1 LGKLDHKFKL
11 KKPMKKT
18 IFYLKAKIIDI
29 EARVAWIVV
38 LNKLDCQKLGIKPG
52 DGLVMHLKGQSI
64 GVYVDVTDELVR
76 EGEVGIFEDLSQRF
90 EIDES
95 EKLEFS
101 LLAKPQS
108 LDAIQK
114 KLLGDEL
121 TYKEMYS
128 IVSDI
133 VSRKLNDVAVAFFV
147 ASSFFEKISTKEL
160 FYLTKAMAETGKK
173 IKFPGIVADKHSV
186 GGLCGNETTPIIV
199 PIVASYGIYIPKTC
213 SRAITSASGTAD
225 TMETIAKVSFSTN
238 ELIKIVKKTKGC
250 IVWGAGDIVPSDARI
265 IEVASQLLV
274 ESYPKLVSSIVA
286 KKVAM
291 GVKYLV
297 IDIPVNKYAKIKNKK
312 EAEELRKLFEG
323 ITKRFKI
330 KTYVSVNYTKGPIGR
345 GIGPALQVY
354 DDLLVLE
361 QKENRP
367 RDLEER
373 AVELAGYILELV
385 GKAKKGEGKEK
396 AKSALKSGKALE
408 KLREIVKAQGGDSK
422 INSDK
427 IKPAKIIYEVKAKKS
442 GKVKEV
448 INYHLSEIAR
458 ILGAPFTKGAGIYLN
473 KKQGEEFKKEET
485 LYTLYAP
492 TKFRLKMALK
502 TLKKKKLLV
511 VN

>member
-1 LGKLDHKFKL
+1 
-11 KKPMKKT
+11 MKKT

-64 GVYVDVTDELVR
+64 GVYVDVTDDLVK

-90 EIDES
+90 EIE
-95 EKLEFS
+95 EGERLEFS
-101 LLAKPQS
+101 LLGKPQS

-114 KLLGDEL
+114 KLLGKRL
-121 TYKEMYS
+121 SYSEMYS

-147 ASSFFEKISTKEL
+147 ASSFFEKISTEEL

-199 PIVASYGIYIPKTC
+199 PIVASFGIHIPKTC

-225 TMETIAKVSFSTN
+225 TMETIARVSFSTK
-238 ELIKIVKKTKGC
+238 ELINIVKKTKGC
-250 IVWGAGDIVPSDARI
+250 IVWGAGDLVPSDARI

-274 ESYPKLVSSIVA
+274 ESYPKLISSIIA

-312 EAEELRKLFEG
+312 EAEELKRLFEE

-330 KTYVSVNYTKGPIGR
+330 KACVSINYAKGPIGR
-345 GIGPALQVY
+345 GIGPALQIR

-373 AVELAGYILELV
+373 ATELAGYILELV
-385 GKAKKGEGKEK
+385 GKAKRDRGKEM

-408 KLREIVKAQGGDSK
+408 KFREIVKAQGGDPK
-422 INSDK
+422 ISSDK
-427 IKPAKIIYEVKAKKS
+427 IRLAKVKYEVKAKKS
-442 GKVKEV
+442 GRVKEV

-458 ILGAPFTKGAGIYLN
+458 ILGAPFVKGAGIYLN
-473 KKQGEEFKKEET
+473 KKQGEEFQKGET
-485 LYTLYAP
+485 LYTLYTP
-492 TKFRLKMALK
+492 TTFRLEMALK
-502 TLKKKKLLV
+502 TLKKKNLLLTD
-511 VN
+511 

>member
-1 LGKLDHKFKL
+1 
-11 KKPMKKT
+11 MKT
-18 IFYLKAKIIDI
+18 SIFYLKAKIIDI

-64 GVYVDVTDELVR
+64 GVYVDVTDDLVK
-76 EGEVGIFEDLSQRF
+76 EGEVGIFEDLSHRF
-90 EIDES
+90 EIEQG
-95 EKLEFS
+95 ERLEFS
-101 LLAKPQS
+101 FLGKPKS
-108 LDAIQK
+108 LDAIQS
-114 KLLGDEL
+114 KLLGKGL
-121 TYKEMYS
+121 NYSEMYS

-199 PIVASYGIYIPKTC
+199 PIIASFGIYIPKTC

-225 TMETIAKVSFSTN
+225 TMETVAKVAFSTK
-238 ELIKIVKKTKGC
+238 ELINIVKKTRGC

-265 IEVASQLLV
+265 IEVASQLLI
-274 ESYPKLVSSIVA
+274 ESYPKLISSIIA

-312 EAEELRKLFEG
+312 EAEELKKLFED

-330 KTYVSVNYTKGPIGR
+330 KTHVSINYAKGPIGR

-373 AVELAGYILELV
+373 ATELAGYILELV
-385 GKAKKGEGKEK
+385 GKARKGRGKEM

-408 KLREIVKAQGGDSK
+408 KFREIVKAQGGDPEISSK
-422 INSDK
+422 K
-427 IKPAKIIYEVKAKKS
+427 IQLGKISFQMKAKRN
-442 GKVKEV
+442 GRVKE
-448 INYHLSEIAR
+448 INNHHLVEIAR
-458 ILGAPFTKGAGIYLN
+458 ILGAPFIKSAGIYLN
-473 KKQGEEFKKEET
+473 KKGGESFYKGET
-485 LYTLYAP
+485 LFTFYTE
-492 TKFRLKMALK
+492 TSFRLHLALK
-502 TLKKKKLLV
+502 TLKTKSFLKT
-511 VN
+511 